1 MVLAVLIIYPVDLQ
15 TIINLITLPIGV
27 LKLSQGGEC
36 WYTSSN
42 IEVSNRLEL
51 KLWKTPWKVLQ
62 KYYKTKALN
71 VPTPRESFIPGLY
84 GITAYA
90 YQICISIAF

>member
-51 KLWKTPWKVLQ
+51 KL
-62 KYYKTKALN
+62 
-71 VPTPRESFIPGLY
+71 
-84 GITAYA
+84 
-90 YQICISIAF
+90 